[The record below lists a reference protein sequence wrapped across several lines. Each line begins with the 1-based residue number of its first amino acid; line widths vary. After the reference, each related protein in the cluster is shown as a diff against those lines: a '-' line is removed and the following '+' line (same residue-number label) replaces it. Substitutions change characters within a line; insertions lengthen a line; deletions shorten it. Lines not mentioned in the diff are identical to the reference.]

1 MLLLESLGFLSTS
14 ANDVTINIKSDFAW
28 ETFLGSLIT
37 SIAVVVSVFISL
49 HGIKKT
55 IKSQE
60 KIAKSANLNIELREC
75 CSEYVGLIFNL
86 IELEKKRRNLKLEK
100 EERNLEDDSSDYKFI
115 CEEISSYPYKM
126 NKISSQIRML
136 LENDDTRNEVTS
148 CISQINVYSAVGD
161 LVLSKDSVE
170 RQIKLFESHIFTALK

>member
-86 IELEKKRRNLKLEK
+86 IELEKKRRNL
-100 EERNLEDDSSDYKFI
+100 EDDSSDYKFI

-136 LENDDTRNEVTS
+136 LENDDIRNEVTS